1 MEKIEAKLKSSIINS
16 ILEEDHICHV
26 GPNWQDSSRKV
37 AILFGFSK
45 WKCRFICDYLKE
57 YRVLHVLK
65 KTPWPELRAC
75 LETMENFE
83 IFVWS
88 YTERGTGLEN
98 YAREKGID
106 LIHVENGFLAFLD
119 NGRDHPDPYSMFF
132 DRKGLYF
139 NSSEASQL
147 EDILNQASFD
157 CCSKLMRQAHCL
169 LNLYKSMSLGRINTV
184 SINSVASELGV
195 KYCKR
200 VLVLGQRKDDIL
212 SAYGNAADWTP
223 EKLLELA
230 IAENPGALI
239 LFLPPRDS
247 SEGNKKRLFPL
258 ESLRQY
264 ENVRILEQS
273 LVLGELFA
281 ACDHVYTITSSD
293 GFEAL
298 LHGLKVTV
306 TGMPFYAGWGLTD
319 DRQTNARRR
328 RKLSIE
334 EIFCGVFLLY
344 QKYIIGSGDPVT
356 DCLAAMLRIHAD
368 GRHALLDLFT
378 EDFIAKNFASLAKSE
393 YWPVL
398 LRNKHLVNNAEKN
411 RELFASVFPIR
422 AMCKK
427 GDPQLWQR
435 IIAFAITGKI
445 IGKPAFYPFIC
456 DLENHIDLKL
466 YKEIIQKL
474 LSVYPSD
481 YFIYRWGQLCGKE
494 GQPALAYEAFLQ
506 ALEFDSETKFN
517 PPVPTKKFGYMLAL
531 ARYEKDMRKLE
542 KALEHYFTL
551 LLSGYC
557 APEVLIDLAEIATL
571 RFDFDTANRL
581 YDTLAIMQPAF
592 RSGWLNM
599 QAARNAAAMPNES
612 CLVIKYLSIACHAAV
627 TYVCSDFFGFNGND
641 EYFNNMPLQEALSYI
656 KTEARQDKISL
667 AYALATIGKAEK
679 AEEILNSL
687 DPSQANIIRYCTT
700 KAMALTLQ
708 GKYGQAM
715 ALLLDLRKNAPFSSV
730 YHEILRAGIEK
741 EDYEL
746 CGRIVG
752 EAEQRNIPIAEPYKR
767 KTFYGNGDIANG
779 YRSYKDISSLT
790 VLQPYLGNKHASSLS
805 EISVADNSVFIIPCL
820 GPGDEITSARFYR
833 NIVRQL
839 NEKDLHFGCEPRL
852 LPLMRRSFPDL
863 VFHPVK
869 RRRTLYAL
877 DDLEDYN
884 DLPGSDLITFFD
896 NSSYRLACK
905 FDRTIL
911 SINCI
916 ADFFANGN
924 LIDDGA
930 YLQADMDAVAKWRE
944 RIKKIANGRPAVG
957 LSWRSSLMTY
967 GRNQHFLT
975 IQQLGPLFELDDIL
989 FVNLQYDECNEELAC
1004 AEKNYPGRLINF
1016 SDLDKFN
1023 DLDGTAALI
1032 SALDLVITPGTVIHV
1047 LSGSLGRPTFLYTNS
1062 GEVNWLKR
1070 KGSRAHIMHDSVR
1083 LISGNPIG
1091 DKTSLA
1097 RNLVKETEK
1106 FFLS

>member
-1 MEKIEAKLKSSIINS
+1 MELSLRRYGMEKTDYFTEIEKTSG
-16 ILEEDHICHV
+16 D
-26 GPNWQDSSRKV
+26 QTRKV

-75 LETMENFE
+75 LEALENFE

-88 YTERGTGLEN
+88 YTEQGTGLEN

-119 NGRDHPDPYSMFF
+119 NGRDYLDPYSMVF

-139 NSSEASQL
+139 NSNEASQL

-157 CCSKLMRQAHCL
+157 CGSKLMRQAHCL
-169 LNLYKSMSLGRINTV
+169 LKLYKSMSLGRINTV
-184 SINSVASELGV
+184 CINSVASELGV

-239 LFLPPRDS
+239 LFLPPRDI
-247 SEGNKKRLFPL
+247 SEGNKKELFPL
-258 ESLRQY
+258 ESLKQY
-264 ENVRILEQS
+264 KNVRILEQP

-356 DCLAAMLRIHAD
+356 DCLAAMLRVYAER
-368 GRHALLDLFT
+368 RHALMDIFT
-378 EDFIAKNFASLAKSE
+378 EDFIAKNFAALAKSE

-411 RELFASVFPIR
+411 RDLFASVFPIR

-427 GDPQLWQR
+427 GDHQLWQK

-445 IGKPAFYPFIC
+445 IGNAAFYPFIC
-456 DLENHIDLKL
+456 DLENHIDLNL

-481 YFIYRWGQLCGKE
+481 YVIYRWGQLCEKE
-494 GQPALAYEAFLQ
+494 GRHALAYEAFLQ
-506 ALEFDSETKFN
+506 ALEFDSETKIT
-517 PPVPTKKFGYMLAL
+517 PPVPPKKFGYMLAR
-531 ARYEKDMRKLE
+531 ARYEKSARQLE
-542 KALEHYFTL
+542 TALEHYFAL

-557 APEVLIDLAEIATL
+557 PPEVLADLAEIATL

-581 YDTLAIMQPAF
+581 YNLVSIMQPTF

-627 TYVCSDFFGFNGND
+627 TNLCSEFFGFNGKD

-656 KTEARQDKISL
+656 RPEARQDKISL
-667 AYALATIGKAEK
+667 AYACAMIGKAEK

-687 DPSQANIIRYCTT
+687 DPSQADIIRYCAT
-700 KAMALTLQ
+700 KAMALTHQ
-708 GKYGQAM
+708 GKYGQAIE
-715 ALLLDLRKNAPFSSV
+715 LLLDLRKDAPFSSV
-730 YHEILRAGIEK
+730 YQEILRAGIEK

-746 CGRIVG
+746 CGRIVV
-752 EAEQRNIPIAEPYKR
+752 EADQRNIPIAEQYKR

-779 YRSYKDISSLT
+779 YRSYKNISSLT
-790 VLQPYLGNKHASSLS
+790 VLQPYLGNKHANSLS
-805 EISVADNSVFIIPCL
+805 EISAADNSVFIIPCL
-820 GPGDEITSARFYR
+820 GPGDEITGARFYR
-833 NIVRQL
+833 DIVRQF
-839 NEKDLHFGCEPRL
+839 NGKELHFGCEPRL

-869 RRRTLYAL
+869 RRRTLYDL
-877 DDLEDYN
+877 DDSGDYN

-896 NSSYRLACK
+896 NSAYRLAWK
-905 FDRTIL
+905 FDKTIL

-924 LIDDGA
+924 LIDGGS
-930 YLQADMDAVAKWRE
+930 YLQADMDDVAKWRE
-944 RIKKIANGRPAVG
+944 RIKKIANGRHVVG
-957 LSWRSSLMTY
+957 LSWRSSLRT
-967 GRNQHFLT
+967 GERNKHFLT
-975 IQQLGPLFELDDIL
+975 IQQVAPLLAQDKLL
-989 FVNLQYDECNEELAC
+989 FVNLQYDECNEELTW
-1004 AEKNYPGRLINF
+1004 AEKNYPGKLINF
-1016 SDLDKFN
+1016 SGLDKFN

-1032 SALDLVITPGTVIHV
+1032 SSLDLVITPGTVIHD
-1047 LSGSLGRPTFLYTNS
+1047 LSGSLGRPTFLFINS
-1062 GEVNWLKR
+1062 AEANWLKR

-1083 LISGNPIG
+1083 LISGDPIG

-1097 RNLVKETEK
+1097 RNLVKETKK
-1106 FFLS
+1106 FFLL